1 MKRIARAGSATGV
14 KSAITYVGSGTKG
27 PHVIYLAE
35 GKRITVGRDKST
47 KGPAWLVIEDTPV
60 VKAQSPNIGMN
71 ESPSHQPSMTSEQLD
86 RFQDWL
92 NREAVEAN
100 KKSGA
105 YFNGRA
111 CAFNDAFECL
121 TILRMNDSQPPESTE
136 SDKSPNA
143 PGSAR
148 FAATADGTWLLT
160 IDYGDMKI
168 SVDIGETDV
177 GVVVKHGVR
186 EDLFD
191 FAYPPNASP
200 SATEAG
206 R

>member
-1 MKRIARAGSATGV
+1 MKRIARHGSATGT
-14 KSAITYVGSGTKG
+14 KSAITYVGRGTRG
-27 PHVIYLAE
+27 PHVIYLEE

-60 VKAQSPNIGMN
+60 VKAQSQ
-71 ESPSHQPSMTSEQLD
+71 QPSMTSEQLD

-121 TILRMNDSQPPESTE
+121 TILRMKASQPPESTDA
-136 SDKSPNA
+136 DKSQ
-143 PGSAR
+143 SA
-148 FAATADGTWLLT
+148 
-160 IDYGDMKI
+160 
-168 SVDIGETDV
+168 S
-177 GVVVKHGVR
+177 
-186 EDLFD
+186 
-191 FAYPPNASP
+191 
-200 SATEAG
+200 
-206 R
+206 